1 MLTLRPIA
9 KGFGTLDVGSN
20 VTIVCATALI
30 WSFDWCSFDLNNYWE
45 RCPERERVFPVLWSY
60 TTFVCTNEGRSL
72 SDRHKDLAETGA
84 SECGSVRADV
94 TSRNAHREG
103 GKGANEDRLY
113 VHLDW
118 CRHDKPRAR
127 LGPQRRSGAR
137 NVQEYCA
144 QRGQRDARRKYWR
157 RATYSSFDSRTS
169 ATESARKT
177 RKMVTTETLGLC
189 TEKSGTTTASDKDAR
204 YRNERPTSSKPKK
217 RTGQTLR
224 KNSKEFPAGS
234 TRPNRTPTRRGV
246 GAVCATRVYT
256 FSDASGWSCQLLYA
270 CLRD

>member
-1 MLTLRPIA
+1 MILR
-9 KGFGTLDVGSN
+9 
-20 VTIVCATALI
+20 
-30 WSFDWCSFDLNNYWE
+30 LNNYWE
-45 RCPERERVFPVLWSY
+45 RCPEWERVFPVLWSY

-94 TSRNAHREG
+94 MSHLETRREG

-127 LGPQRRSGAR
+127 LRPHDGVEHETCKSTAHSESGATRNESTREERRIRHSILKRVRPKAHAKPERWLRPKRSVFVPRKAGRRWLPTRTLAIETKDPRCWSRKNGRAWRSDSRSGAH
-137 NVQEYCA
+137 
-144 QRGQRDARRKYWR
+144 
-157 RATYSSFDSRTS
+157 
-169 ATESARKT
+169 
-177 RKMVTTETLGLC
+177 
-189 TEKSGTTTASDKDAR
+189 
-204 YRNERPTSSKPKK
+204 
-217 RTGQTLR
+217 
-224 KNSKEFPAGS
+224 
-234 TRPNRTPTRRGV
+234 
-246 GAVCATRVYT
+246 VYT